1 MCRWKDSS
9 EVEPRAHRYTFSST
23 PPLGDCAN
31 LRIELSAWWVKDTV
45 DVLSNLF
52 PFFPDPPAI
61 EERHTQRITTLL
73 TVEKLYKVCNVTY
86 NVLGA
91 TGCAAAVKRE
101 LATGNS
107 TENISISWLCLMPYA
122 LALHLP
128 FLCQFE
134 ALEIVTVPLENA
146 L

>member
-1 MCRWKDSS
+1 M
-9 EVEPRAHRYTFSST
+9 
-23 PPLGDCAN
+23 
-31 LRIELSAWWVKDTV
+31 LSR
-45 DVLSNLF
+45 LF

-61 EERHTQRITTLL
+61 EERHTQRIMTLL

-101 LATGNS
+101 LATCYS
-107 TENISISWLCLMPYA
+107 TENISISWLLYA

-128 FLCQFE
+128 FLRQFE

>member
-1 MCRWKDSS
+1 MLSS
-9 EVEPRAHRYTFSST
+9 
-23 PPLGDCAN
+23 
-31 LRIELSAWWVKDTV
+31 
-45 DVLSNLF
+45 LF

-101 LATGNS
+101 LAKYQG
-107 TENISISWLCLMPYA
+107 
-122 LALHLP
+122 
-128 FLCQFE
+128 
-134 ALEIVTVPLENA
+134 LEFGMFSMIGP
-146 L
+146 

>member
-1 MCRWKDSS
+1 MLSS
-9 EVEPRAHRYTFSST
+9 
-23 PPLGDCAN
+23 
-31 LRIELSAWWVKDTV
+31 
-45 DVLSNLF
+45 LF
-52 PFFPDPPAI
+52 PFFPDPRAI

-86 NVLGA
+86 NVFGA
-91 TGCAAAVKRE
+91 TGCAAAVKRK

-107 TENISISWLCLMPYA
+107 AENISISWHIYA

-128 FLCQFE
+128 FLRQFE
-134 ALEIVTVPLENA
+134 ALEIVTVPLKNA